1 MANTKLNQATE
12 LGQSIWL
19 DYIRRK
25 FIEDGNL
32 QAYVD
37 KGLRG
42 VTSNPAIFDEA
53 IANSDDYDKAI
64 QRLAV
69 ENKPVKEIYET
80 LAVEDIRMAAGVLR
94 PVYEDTHGED
104 GFISLEVNPHLAH
117 KTQET
122 ISEAKR
128 LTAHVDRPNLMIK
141 VPATAEGIP
150 AIQTLISEGYNIN
163 VTLMFSLAQYDPV
176 SEAYLSGLEKRLEM
190 GGKIDEVHSVASFFV
205 SRVDVKV
212 DDMLGALNTPE
223 ARSLM
228 GKIGIANA
236 KMAYQRFK
244 DTFHGER
251 WERLAAKGAHLQR
264 VLYGST
270 STKNPS
276 YSDTLYPDSLI
287 GRHTINTLPPETL
300 DAFMNHGTVAP
311 TLDKNINQAR
321 QRLNQLA
328 EQGIDLSNVTRQ
340 LLDEGVEKFNRPYDS
355 LIENIAL
362 KKGELING

>member
-1 MANTKLNQATE
+1 MAKTKIHQTTE

-19 DYIRRK
+19 DYIGRK
-25 FIEDGNL
+25 FIEEGKL

-53 IANSDDYDKAI
+53 IANSDDYDNHI
-64 QRLAV
+64 RRLAV
-69 ENKPVKEIYET
+69 ENKSVKEMYET
-80 LAVEDIRMAAGVLR
+80 LTVEDIQMAADVLR
-94 PVYEDTHGED
+94 SVYEETHGED

-117 KTQET
+117 ETQET

-128 LTAHVDRPNLMIK
+128 LTKRVDRPNLMIK
-141 VPATAEGIP
+141 VPATTEGIP

-163 VTLMFSLAQYDPV
+163 VTLMFSLAQYDLV
-176 SEAYLSGLEKRLEM
+176 AEAYLSGLEKRLEK
-190 GGKIDEVHSVASFFV
+190 GGKIDQIHSVASFFV

-212 DDMLGALNTPE
+212 DEMLDTLDTPK
-223 ARSLM
+223 ARSLK

-244 DTFHGER
+244 ETFDGKR

-270 STKNPS
+270 STKNPD
-276 YSDTLYPDSLI
+276 YSDTLYPDNLI

-300 DAFMNHGTVAP
+300 DAFMDHGTVAP
-311 TLDKNINQAR
+311 TLDKNIDLAR
-321 QRLNQLA
+321 QQLDQLA
-328 EQGIDLSNVTRQ
+328 ELGIDLSDVTRQ

-362 KKGELING
+362 KKGELVTG